1 MYCVYTELKDTV
13 KKDFSMTFLAILLY
27 MCYRAHSSR
36 EYIKNKSLKAVAII
50 N

>member
-13 KKDFSMTFLAILLY
+13 NMTFLAILLY

-36 EYIKNKSLKAVAII
+36 EYVKNKSLKAVAII

>member
-13 KKDFSMTFLAILLY
+13 KKDFSMTFLAILY

>member
-36 EYIKNKSLKAVAII
+36 EYIKSLKAVAII
-50 N
+50 Y